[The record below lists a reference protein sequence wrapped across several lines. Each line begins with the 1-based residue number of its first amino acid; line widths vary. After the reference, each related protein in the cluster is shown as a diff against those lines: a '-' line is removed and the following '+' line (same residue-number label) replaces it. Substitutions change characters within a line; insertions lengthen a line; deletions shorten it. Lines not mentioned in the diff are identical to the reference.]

1 MKVEQFHQQLNEPR
15 IVFAIQEAERKTSG
29 EIRVLVSKRKI
40 EDPVAE
46 AQKIFLREK
55 MDRTAERNGV
65 LIFIAP
71 LSRKYAVIGDQGI
84 TEKVGNQFWSE
95 VVDSMGEYFKQ
106 TDFNQGVVEAIQK
119 IGEALAIHFPRKRDD
134 ENELSNTILKD

>member
-1 MKVEQFHQQLNEPR
+1 MKIKEFHQQLNESG

-29 EIRVLVSKRKI
+29 EIRILVSKDKI
-40 EDPVAE
+40 EDPVLE

-65 LIFIAP
+65 LIYIAP
-71 LSRKYAVIGDQGI
+71 LSQKYAVIGDQGI

-95 VVDSMGEYFKQ
+95 VVDSMGGYFKQ
-106 TDFNQGVVEAIQK
+106 ADFNQGVVEAIQK
-119 IGEALAIHFPRKRDD
+119 IGETLAMHFPRRGDD
-134 ENELSNTILKD
+134 QNELSNTILKD